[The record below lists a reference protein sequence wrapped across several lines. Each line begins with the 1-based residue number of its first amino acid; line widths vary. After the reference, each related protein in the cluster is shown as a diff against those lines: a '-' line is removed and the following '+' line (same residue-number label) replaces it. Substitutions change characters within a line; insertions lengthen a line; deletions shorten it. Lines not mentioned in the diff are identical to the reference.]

1 MRHLITERRLIMQ
14 DRVIIIKLDGWV
26 TVYFKGNKYAEG
38 HSLSSE
44 EWIKLG
50 ILICEAGMDSSKIFE
65 KWIDEEDVS
74 DESLLWDWPEN
85 INNLDDEIINIIKYS
100 R

>member
-1 MRHLITERRLIMQ
+1 MK

-26 TVYFKGNKYAEG
+26 TVYFKGKKYAEG
-38 HSLSSE
+38 HNLSSE

-50 ILICEAGMDSSKIFE
+50 IFMCEAGIDLPKMFE
-65 KWIDEEDVS
+65 KWIGEEDVS

-85 INNLDDEIINIIKYS
+85 IDDLDDELINIIKYGE
-100 R
+100 